1 MLVFLVVALG
11 FLLGRIRYRSIALG
25 AVTGCLIAGLVL
37 GARLG
42 VQINGTV
49 KDLFFIMFLFA
60 LGYRV
65 GPQFFRGLRKD
76 GLPQVV
82 NAVVVCVSGLLISWL
97 FAVVLGYGP
106 GLGAGMMSGAL
117 TQSAAIGV
125 AQDAIGTLPGLSS
138 AQVKSEQNLV
148 AVGYAVTYPLGTILC
163 AMLLA
168 NVLPRLYRR
177 DLAKESAELAAELDA
192 PDEDPDAGRGYY
204 ETVLR

>member
-1 MLVFLVVALG
+1 MVLVPATISLVVGRKLLRIEKPLLIGAIAGQQCSTPPAITSITQVAQSSVPLLGYTITYALSNFLLPLTGPVLVGVLGVRMTDFLNRNIFQPPHPELLVFLVVALG
-11 FLLGRIRYRSIALG
+11 FLLGKIRYRAIALG
-25 AVTGCLIAGLVL
+25 AVTGCLVAGLVL

-65 GPQFFRGLRKD
+65 GPQFFRGGLRKD

-106 GLGAGMMSGAL
+106 V
-117 TQSAAIGV
+117 SA
-125 AQDAIGTLPGLSS
+125 
-138 AQVKSEQNLV
+138 
-148 AVGYAVTYPLGTILC
+148 
-163 AMLLA
+163 
-168 NVLPRLYRR
+168 
-177 DLAKESAELAAELDA
+177 
-192 PDEDPDAGRGYY
+192 RG
-204 ETVLR
+204 